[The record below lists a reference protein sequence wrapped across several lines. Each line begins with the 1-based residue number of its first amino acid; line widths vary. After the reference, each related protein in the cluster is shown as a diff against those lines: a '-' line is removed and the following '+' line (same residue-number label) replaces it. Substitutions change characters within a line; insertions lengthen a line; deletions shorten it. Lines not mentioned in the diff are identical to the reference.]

1 MKKVLIIFLTLYSFS
16 MNNEIYSQEKPGYNN
31 LSKEEAAVILKK
43 GTEYPFTG
51 KFEKFNEK
59 GTYICKQCGAA
70 LYNSSGKFDA
80 GCGWPSFD
88 DEIPGAVTKHP
99 DPDGKRTEIV
109 CSSCGAHLGHVFT
122 GEKFTAKDTRHCVN
136 SVSLD
141 FIPATVPAGRYGT
154 AFLAGGCFWGVEYLM
169 QKTPGVISVESGFT
183 GGHVKNPSY
192 REVCTGTTGHA
203 EAVKIIYDPSR
214 TTYEKLLRLFLEI
227 HDPTEINRQG
237 PDIGEQYR
245 SEIFYLNNE
254 QKTIAEKDL
263 KILQDKGFKIATKVT
278 KASEFYSAEDYHQD
292 YYFKNGKVPYCH
304 AYVKRF

>member
-122 GEKFTAKDTRHCVN
+122 GEKFTAKDTRHCGHRSCRKIRYRYFCGRMLLGCRVLN
-136 SVSLD
+136 AENARGD
-141 FIPATVPAGRYGT
+141 F
-154 AFLAGGCFWGVEYLM
+154 
-169 QKTPGVISVESGFT
+169 S
-183 GGHVKNPSY
+183 
-192 REVCTGTTGHA
+192 
-203 EAVKIIYDPSR
+203 
-214 TTYEKLLRLFLEI
+214 
-227 HDPTEINRQG
+227 
-237 PDIGEQYR
+237 
-245 SEIFYLNNE
+245 
-254 QKTIAEKDL
+254 
-263 KILQDKGFKIATKVT
+263 
-278 KASEFYSAEDYHQD
+278 
-292 YYFKNGKVPYCH
+292 
-304 AYVKRF
+304 